1 VLVIGGQTETLP
13 DQSWIVIMRTAPRA
27 SATLGVSY
35 GRLALLRAAPAATP
49 LRSAFS
55 SAILAHDFGRM
66 EMTMKFATF
75 AAAAAFAFAA
85 VSAPALAQDAGVAV
99 GAKVFGPDG
108 NEVGTIERVEGANA
122 VVNTGTVT
130 ATLPTEVFGVGET
143 GPTIGWNKA
152 ELEAAVNAEKEE
164 AAAALA
170 AALVTGTDFYS
181 VDGVMLGK
189 VESVGEDGLVVVNLA
204 TGPVSLPE
212 AQFAMQAEKLTFL
225 STAADLEA
233 AIAAQTGG

>member
-27 SATLGVSY
+27 PATLGVSY
-35 GRLALLRAAPAATP
+35 GRLALLRAAPAAT
-49 LRSAFS
+49 LATVRFS
-55 SAILAHDFGRM
+55 GAILAHDFGRM

-85 VSAPALAQDAGVAV
+85 
-99 GAKVFGPDG
+99 VFGPDG

-164 AAAALA
+164 ATAALA